1 MIFIR
6 IFTIVMSVLIA
17 APLLIVV
24 PMSFSTSQSFQFPPP
39 DYWLGYY
46 QAYFTDASWTGP
58 TINSLVIGA
67 FTAALT
73 LALVIPAAFAL
84 TRHTFR
90 GRTVASLL
98 LLLPLTVPHI
108 VVALG
113 YYYYFGA
120 LRLTQTYL
128 GVVLAH
134 TCLSVPISYLIVSAN
149 LKGFDR
155 NLELAA
161 QNLGASPL
169 KAFFMVTFP
178 LLRPGML
185 TAALFA
191 FIHSFDEAIV
201 ALFISGRDA
210 ATLPRKMFDSLRM
223 QADPVISVVSA
234 LLLAAVVIGMFL
246 PSILRAGARLRNKRR
261 VPSSAPTAVLANA

>member
-1 MIFIR
+1 MFIR
-6 IFTIVMSVLIA
+6 IFTVAMSILIA
-17 APLLIVV
+17 APLLVVV

-39 DYWLGYY
+39 DYWFGYY
-46 QAYFTDASWTGP
+46 IAYFTDPGWTGP
-58 TINSLVIGA
+58 TINSLVIGLA
-67 FTAALT
+67 TALLT
-73 LALVIPAAFAL
+73 LALVIPAALALVRYNFA
-84 TRHTFR
+84 
-90 GRTVASLL
+90 GRSFGALL
-98 LLLPLTVPHI
+98 MLLPLTVPHI

-161 QNLGASPL
+161 LNLGATPL
-169 KAFFMVTFP
+169 QAFFQVTFP

-191 FIHSFDEAIV
+191 FVHSFDEAIV

-223 QADPVISVVSA
+223 QADPVISVVST
-234 LLLAAVVIGMFL
+234 LLLVAVVLGMVL
-246 PSILRAGARLRNKRR
+246 PPLAKAIAKERLKRKIRSGR
-261 VPSSAPTAVLANA
+261 VPVLAHA